1 MEVTVYMVE
10 CSDKSYYTGLT
21 KQEIE
26 ARIWEHNEGIYRGYT
41 YSRRPV
47 RLVFMEVYDRITDAI
62 ERERQIKGWSRA
74 KKQALI
80 AYDYEKLP
88 ELSRNRQ
95 N

>member
-10 CSDKSYYTGLT
+10 CSDGSYYTGLT

-47 RLVFMEVYDRITDAI
+47 KLVFTETYDLMTDAI
-62 ERERQIKGWSRA
+62 MRERQIKGWSRV

-80 AYDYEKLP
+80 DYDYERLP
-88 ELSRNRQ
+88 ELSKNRQ
-95 N
+95 D